1 MVFNAKCEK
10 VPQIIL
16 CVVGNRMHFDVC
28 KGEIMPRFSIIIP
41 SYNNADLLK
50 QCLESLISQT
60 FESWEAIVVVDAS
73 PDNSFDLAMD
83 YASADPRIKPINKR
97 ENEGQHLARK
107 TGMQYA
113 QGEYSLLIDA
123 DDAICPTGLE
133 ELSKLAD
140 SHKKA
145 DMLHF
150 GAKVLAANETPVK
163 EADAFCS
170 YMNRE
175 FDDLEGFDI
184 LAYPFDPRKGFT
196 KDWMVTQRAYRTQ
209 LLKDA
214 FDAMPYKRLD
224 RAEDAYEY
232 FVIASLATYEVTDP
246 SVMVYLYNYGTGVTG
261 FSKLGLDDFVESAR
275 RFKSCCDEM
284 MDYACRAKNNDWI
297 RCAYGAK
304 HKCMD
309 LLFNDWNLRLGES
322 DKPVAARKMVSLFG
336 DAEVASQVM
345 RVARDLL
352 YEGLMGNDASS
363 RGDLGIDYYD
373 LAETLLGE
381 ASDDPYANS
390 MYRSM
395 HAAATAHLNGFVR
408 SKEAASA
415 RGSQPI
421 RIFVSTH
428 RDAAFFDSAI
438 LQPVQVGAQNAS
450 VRFPGMFHDDEG
462 DNISELNSMYC
473 ELTTQYWAWKNV
485 DAEYYGFCHYRRYF
499 DFSSNRH
506 TENAYGEIIE
516 EYIDEANQRKY
527 CLDDASI
534 EKMVRQY
541 DVITTEIKDLSK
553 FPGDVG
559 TPRAQYH
566 AAPRLVDADLDR
578 VIGILKEMHP
588 EYSQDADAFLDG
600 GLSCFCNMFIMRKDI
615 FFDYCAWLFP
625 ILERF
630 VAQTDMTLY
639 SKEALRTPGHLSER
653 LFNIYYQHH
662 VRIGSGWKT
671 KQLQCVRFE
680 CPERVYDLLPPG
692 DSGLMPVI
700 PVVFAADGNYVPM
713 LTATIHSMLA
723 NASPDYYYDI
733 VVLERGISGEDQRIM
748 RQVYAKPGKVSL
760 TFYNVG
766 RIVESYDLA
775 TNNAHISIETYYRF
789 LVQELLP
796 HYDKVLYLDSDLI
809 VQGDVSQL
817 FETELGNNLLAA
829 VRDLDFLGN
838 INMKDGK
845 RMQYAKTVLGMKD
858 PYAYFQAGVLVLNT
872 AAMRSFHGVEE
883 WLKLAGDPR
892 YIYNDQDILNA
903 ECEGRVHF
911 LDYRWNVMTDCAG
924 RIANVFSYA
933 PNDVYEAFLE
943 SRKDQL
949 ITHYAGFEKPW
960 KFKHCDRSALYWKY
974 ARQTPFYERL
984 VRMFCGQAGDENYYD
999 DHEYAIDKNNPMRRL
1014 IDPIMPYGSRRREVV
1029 KAAVRKVRGR
1039 K

>member
-1 MVFNAKCEK
+1 MI
-10 VPQIIL
+10 VPFFSL
-16 CVVGNRMHFDVC
+16 VV
-28 KGEIMPRFSIIIP
+28 PA
-41 SYNNADLLK
+41 YNNSKYLPECFD
-50 QCLESLISQT
+50 SLINQD
-60 FESWEAIVVVDAS
+60 FEDWEAIIVIDGS
-73 PDNSFDLAMD
+73 PDDSSAVAAS
-83 YASADPRIKPINKR
+83 YATKDSRFVVLDEQ
-97 ENEGQHLARK
+97 ENVGLHLARK
-107 TGMQYA
+107 KGVA
-113 QGEYSLLIDA
+113 IASGSYSFFLDA
-123 DDAICPTGLE
+123 DDSMNPGALRQ
-133 ELSKLAD
+133 LSEFVKANRDAD
-140 SHKKA
+140 VY
-145 DMLHF
+145 HF
-150 GAKVLAANETPVK
+150 GIEVIPEGDTTPDQARDFGVFLNKDYET
-163 EADAFCS
+163 
-170 YMNRE
+170 
-175 FDDLEGFDI
+175 LEGADI
-184 LAYPFDPRKGFT
+184 LYRSFDPLGDFDR
-196 KDWMVTQRAYRTQ
+196 DWRVTQRIYSTK
-209 LLKDA
+209 LLKDG
-214 FDAMPYKRLD
+214 FDMMTSDRLE
-224 RAEDAYEY
+224 RAEDCYEY
-232 FVIASLATYEVTDP
+232 FVLASLASKEVTDSSFEP
-246 SVMVYLYNYGTGVTG
+246 YRYYYGRGVTG
-261 FSKLGLDDFVESAR
+261 FGGLSTERFLKSAEQ
-275 RFKSCCDEM
+275 FKDCYEHTIA
-284 MDYACRAKNNDWI
+284 YAKTSGHDDWI
-297 RCAYGAK
+297 RCACGAK
-304 HKCMD
+304 EKLLD
-309 LLFNDWNLRLGES
+309 LLMNDWMARVSDENKEEAALGLASLLGKMEIAAQLMRIS
-322 DKPVAARKMVSLFG
+322 RDLSYSALMEDGKGDDGIKSKCLYDTAVSLVDYSSEDRFATSGYKTCEAAARRHIA
-336 DAEVASQVM
+336 DYEAREVLREKQV
-345 RVARDLL
+345 
-352 YEGLMGNDASS
+352 
-363 RGDLGIDYYD
+363 
-373 LAETLLGE
+373 T
-381 ASDDPYANS
+381 
-390 MYRSM
+390 
-395 HAAATAHLNGFVR
+395 
-408 SKEAASA
+408 
-415 RGSQPI
+415 QPI

-692 DSGLMPVI
+692 DSGLMPVV

-766 RIVESYDLA
+766 CIVESYDLA